1 MTRRVT
7 GTSAAGCCL
16 AAALLAIVLAPD
28 PAAAH
33 GNTIDLDDWCRAVN
47 DRGGIKLPTDPKWK
61 ARYSYPKKRWECA
74 RPESYGF
81 GKISPA
87 VVQPLDLATACGKR
101 GGSRKVHFHEG
112 TSPASPDSVHCG
124 LHDGTVKRSSGQA
137 TTLRMCN
144 NSSYP
149 WVAAAYAF
157 WDRRPGQV
165 GWTSDGWWTIDRGE
179 CQQVTVHGGPSGN
192 AYTGDV
198 YVYGE
203 HNTVS
208 WGGSDAKFCVQ
219 DRSFTFTT
227 SDEMNCSGG
236 TRKKVGMDKYTVQP
250 GTNTWNFR

>member
-1 MTRRVT
+1 
-7 GTSAAGCCL
+7 
-16 AAALLAIVLAPD
+16 
-28 PAAAH
+28 
-33 GNTIDLDDWCRAVN
+33 
-47 DRGGIKLPTDPKWK
+47 
-61 ARYSYPKKRWECA
+61 
-74 RPESYGF
+74 
-81 GKISPA
+81 
-87 VVQPLDLATACGKR
+87 
-101 GGSRKVHFHEG
+101 
-112 TSPASPDSVHCG
+112 
-124 LHDGTVKRSSGQA
+124 VKRSSGQA